1 MANGSKHGGI
11 EGADKSAKTTVGAGV
26 AIAGGIA
33 AALVGT
39 AVNASNKKKAEQE
52 RQAQIAEIQNKIAAI
67 DRNIAGLSGGLIG
80 KYWNA
85 DEIEKL
91 KSLRSEYQA
100 KLNSLMRG

>member
-39 AVNASNKKKAEQE
+39 AISKQKAEQE
-52 RQAQIAEIQNKIAAI
+52 RQAQIAEIKNKIAAI

-80 KYWNA
+80 KYWNSN
-85 DEIEKL
+85 EIEQL
-91 KSLRSEYQA
+91 ERLRSEYQA
-100 KLNSLMRG
+100 KLDKLIRG

>member
-39 AVNASNKKKAEQE
+39 AISKQKAEQE
-52 RQAQIAEIQNKIAAI
+52 RQAQIAEIKNKIAAI

-80 KYWNA
+80 KYWNPN
-85 DEIEKL
+85 EIEQL
-91 KSLRSEYQA
+91 ERLRSEYQA
-100 KLNSLMRG
+100 KLDKKIRG

>member
-11 EGADKSAKTTVGAGV
+11 EGADKSAKATVGAGV

-39 AVNASNKKKAEQE
+39 AISKQKAEQE
-52 RQAQIAEIQNKIAAI
+52 RQAQIAEIKNKIAAI

-80 KYWNA
+80 KYWNS
-85 DEIEKL
+85 DEIEQL
-91 KSLRSEYQA
+91 ERLRSEYQA
-100 KLNSLMRG
+100 KLDKLIRG